1 MTDTAGS
8 GLRARRR
15 RETTIAIHQAAL
27 DLFEERGFAAV
38 TVPEIAARAGIAT
51 RTLFRYVDSK
61 EGAALPAQRRLD
73 EAVAHYVPA
82 SRTLTGIASEVLT
95 LMRDASVGSDEE
107 TRDEHRRIARLFQ
120 TTPALHAVAAARE
133 AALAQRLYARVSE
146 ALPDQSPVEVRMLIE
161 ATIAVWR
168 TTWWQWGVDLAHDGA
183 ASPADS
189 FETARAAF
197 LRVSG
202 MLAPSP

>member
-1 MTDTAGS
+1 MTDTAES

-15 RETTIAIHQAAL
+15 RETTVAIHQAAL
-27 DLFEERGFAAV
+27 DLFEERGFDAV

-73 EAVAHYVPA
+73 EAITDYTPTA
-82 SRTLTGIASEVLT
+82 RDLTGIAAEILT
-95 LMRDASVGSDEE
+95 LMRDASVGSDDV

-133 AALAQRLYARVSE
+133 ATLAQRLNARVSD
-146 ALPDQSPVEVRMLIE
+146 ALPDHAPVEVRMLIE

-168 TTWWQWGVDLAHDGA
+168 TTWWQWGVDLSRDDD

-189 FETARAAF
+189 FEAARTAF

-202 MLAPSP
+202 MLAPTR